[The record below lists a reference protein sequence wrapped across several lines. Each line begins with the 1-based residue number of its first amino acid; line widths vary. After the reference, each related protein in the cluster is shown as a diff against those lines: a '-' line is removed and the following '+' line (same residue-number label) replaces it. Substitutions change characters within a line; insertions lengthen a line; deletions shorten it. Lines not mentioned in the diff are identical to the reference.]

1 MKNKLL
7 LIVNPKSGKGA
18 AKKHLYDLVRV
29 FNEGG
34 FDVTVYPTKDK
45 NSTIRTVASSAGDYD
60 RVVCCGGDG
69 TLNEVISGIVSE
81 GHSTPV
87 GYIPMGT
94 TNDFSNT
101 LRLSHDPVQAA
112 KDIVKGRVIRYDIG
126 SFGDKYFTYI
136 AATGAFTEA
145 SYATPQRLKNTVGHF
160 AYVLEG
166 AKDLIKIRPFKLKV
180 SFDGNVLNGE
190 YIYASVSNTTSVGG
204 IVKLDKREVNTADGC
219 FELILVKKPKDVAD
233 AVKLATDILTNRL
246 NNNNVS
252 LLHASKIKMRF
263 DRAAAFTL
271 DGEKGGEHKEIEI
284 EDLRGALRLIVPS
297 KQL

>member
-7 LIVNPKSGKGA
+7 LIINPKSGKGA
-18 AKKHLYDLVRV
+18 AKKYLYDMVRV

-45 NSTIRTVASSAGDYD
+45 AGTIKTVANKAADYGL
-60 RVVCCGGDG
+60 VVCCGGDG
-69 TLNEVISGIVSE
+69 TLNEVISGIVSKQ
-81 GHSTPV
+81 HVTPV

-101 LRLSHDPVQAA
+101 LGISHNPVQAA
-112 KDIVKGRVIRYDIG
+112 KEIVTGRVVRYDIG

-145 SYATPQRLKNTVGHF
+145 SYATPQKLKNTVGHF

-166 AKDLIKIRPFKLKV
+166 AKDLVKIKPFKLKV
-180 SFDGNVLNGE
+180 CFDGNVLSGE

-204 IVKLDKREVNTADGC
+204 IVKLEKKEVNTSDGC
-219 FELILVKKPKDVAD
+219 FELILVKKPANASE
-233 AVKLATDILTNRL
+233 AVKLAADILRNRL

-252 LLHASKIKMRF
+252 LLHASKVEMCF
-263 DRAAAFTL
+263 DKPMAFTL
-271 DGEKGGEHKEIEI
+271 DGENGGEHKKIEI
-284 EDLRGALRLIVPS
+284 EDIRGALRLVVPS
-297 KQL
+297 K